1 MNLPSV
7 IKEFVKTKNSFDSFA
22 FAECFSETAVVFD
35 EGKTHTGKKEIE
47 QWIDNSNKQHQDTLE
62 PIDYDKKED
71 ILSAKV
77 TGTFPQSPIV
87 LKFHFIITDGKIRNL
102 KVTE

>member
-1 MNLPSV
+1 MNLPNV
-7 IKEFVKTKNSFDSFA
+7 INEFLKAKNSFDSVA
-22 FAECFSETAVVFD
+22 FAECFSETAIVFD

-62 PIDYDKKED
+62 PIDYDEKED

-77 TGTFPQSPIV
+77 TGTFPQSPII
-87 LKFHFIITDGKIRNL
+87 LKFHFTITDETIQSL

>member
-1 MNLPSV
+1 MNLPTV
-7 IKEFVKTKNSFDSFA
+7 INEFLKAKNSFDSVA

-35 EGKTHTGKKEIE
+35 EGKTHTGRKEIE

-62 PIDYDKKED
+62 SLDYDEKED

-87 LKFHFIITDGKIRNL
+87 LKFHFKITDETIQSL